1 MRDRSMTGAASLG
14 VLTAISI
21 GACLLGSQPASADA
35 IADFYKGKTVQIVIG
50 SGFGGSYG
58 LYSQL
63 AARYIGKKIP
73 GNPTVIVQ
81 SMPGAGGLKA
91 LAYGYN
97 AAPKDGTYINLAHQ
111 EVLQETIL
119 DPKARFD
126 VRKYQWIGR
135 FVDVDYVGVV
145 TDKSG
150 VKSLDD
156 ARKRQLVA
164 GATGARAASALAPQ
178 IFNMTAGTK
187 FKIVAGYK
195 GTADM
200 FLAQQTGELD
210 LVTATL
216 VIIKAAHAEA
226 YKTGKLL
233 PIFAMSLER
242 IPELP
247 KVPSITEFGRNPA
260 ETAFLKIWAAGG
272 TIGRSLAA
280 PPGVPAE
287 RVAAFRTAFDQ
298 VIADPAFKADVEK
311 HKTPFNPMT
320 GKELTTRI
328 DKVMQITPEQIASTR
343 KVYAD
348 LLASTSGFGKVK
360 AKATAK

>member
-1 MRDRSMTGAASLG
+1 ML
-14 VLTAISI
+14 
-21 GACLLGSQPASADA
+21 
-35 IADFYKGKTVQIVIG
+35 
-50 SGFGGSYG
+50 
-58 LYSQL
+58 
-63 AARYIGKKIP
+63 
-73 GNPTVIVQ
+73 
-81 SMPGAGGLKA
+81 
-91 LAYGYN
+91 
-97 AAPKDGTYINLAHQ
+97 
-111 EVLQETIL
+111 EETIL

-126 VRKYQWIGR
+126 VRKFQWIGR

-145 TDKSG
+145 TGKSG
-150 VKSLDD
+150 IKTLDD
-156 ARKRQLVA
+156 ARKKTLVA

-178 IFNMTAGTK
+178 LFNMYAGTN

-200 FLAQQTGELD
+200 FLAQQSGEVD

-226 YKTGKLL
+226 YHSGKLV

-247 KVPSITEFGRNPA
+247 KVPSITEFGHTPA
-260 ETAFLKIWAAGG
+260 EKSFLKIWAAGG

-287 RVAAFRTAFDQ
+287 RVAAFRTAFDKMIQ
-298 VIADPAFKADVEK
+298 DPAFKADVAQ
-311 HKTPFNPMT
+311 HKTPFNPMN
-320 GKELTTRI
+320 GKELTARI
-328 DKVMQITPEQIASTR
+328 DKVMQITPEQIAATR

-348 LLASTSGFGKVK
+348 LLATTTSFGKVK
-360 AKATAK
+360 GKKK

>member
-1 MRDRSMTGAASLG
+1 MLVAASLAA
-14 VLTAISI
+14 VTL
-21 GACLLGSQPASADA
+21 ASSAAMADSV
-35 IADFYKGKTVQIVIG
+35 ADFYKGKTVQIVIG

-63 AARYIGKKIP
+63 AARYIGKFIP
-73 GNPTVIVQ
+73 GHPKVIVQ

-91 LAYGYN
+91 LAFGYN
-97 AAPKDGTYINLAHQ
+97 AAPKDGSYINLAHQ

-126 VRKYQWIGR
+126 VRKFQWIGR

-150 VKSLDD
+150 IKTLDD
-156 ARKRQLVA
+156 ARKRPLVA

-200 FLAQQTGELD
+200 FLAQQSGEVD

-226 YKTGKLL
+226 YKSGKLI

-260 ETAFLKIWAAGG
+260 ESAFLKIWAAGG

-287 RVAAFRTAFDQ
+287 RVSAFRTAFDQ
-298 VIADPAFKADVEK
+298 MIADPAFKADVEK
-311 HKTPFNPMT
+311 HKTPFNPIS
-320 GKELTTRI
+320 GKELTARI

-343 KVYAD
+343 KVYAE
-348 LLASTSGFGKVK
+348 LLASTSSFGKVK
-360 AKATAK
+360 AKSKSK

>member
-1 MRDRSMTGAASLG
+1 MQFTPTASTGMLVAASLAA
-14 VLTAISI
+14 LTFAS
-21 GACLLGSQPASADA
+21 LPAKADDV
-35 IADFYKGKTVQIVIG
+35 ADFYKGKTVQIIIG

-63 AARYIGKKIP
+63 AARYIGKFIP
-73 GNPTVIVQ
+73 GHPKAIVQ

-91 LAYGYN
+91 LAFGYN
-97 AAPKDGTYINLAHQ
+97 AAPKDGSYINLAHQ
-111 EVLQETIL
+111 EVLEETIL

-126 VRKYQWIGR
+126 VRKFQWIGR

-145 TDKSG
+145 TGKSG
-150 VKSLDD
+150 VKTLDD
-156 ARKRQLVA
+156 ARKKQLIA

-178 IFNMTAGTK
+178 IFNMYAGTK

-226 YKTGKLL
+226 YKSGKLV
-233 PIFAMSLER
+233 PIYAMSLER

-247 KVPSITEFGRNPA
+247 KVPSITEFGRNSA
-260 ETAFLKIWAAGG
+260 EKAFLKIWAAGG

-287 RVAAFRTAFDQ
+287 RVAAFRTAFDKMIQ
-298 VIADPAFKADVEK
+298 DPAFKADVEK
-311 HKTPFNPMT
+311 HKTPFNPMS
-320 GKELTTRI
+320 GKELTARI
-328 DKVMQITPEQIASTR
+328 DKVMQITPEQIEATR
-343 KVYAD
+343 KVYGE
-348 LLASTSGFGKVK
+348 LLATTTSFGRVK
-360 AKATAK
+360 GKGKKK